1 MRSKRPGRVLAILL
15 LAAVGCGDDDAPTSP
30 DRGRLFRVR
39 VGADEFRM
47 RATDPETIRL
57 AMENLAGGN
66 SRHPHGP
73 IAAGDGGFNSPWS
86 WHFVPESLRM
96 VELSVEVCD
105 GSPSYVEAHRADYL
119 ASGCCPWGARVVSV
133 E

>member
-1 MRSKRPGRVLAILL
+1 MKSKPLGRILAALL
-15 LAAVGCGDDDAPTSP
+15 LAAVGCSDGDDPTSP
-30 DRGRLFRVR
+30 QRGRLFVVR
-39 VGADEFRM
+39 AGADEFRM
-47 RATDPETIRL
+47 RVTDPETIRL

-66 SRHPHGP
+66 AHHPHGP

-86 WHFVPESLRM
+86 WHFAPDSVRM
-96 VELSVEVCD
+96 VALSIEVCD

-119 ASGCCPWGARVVSV
+119 ASGYCPWGARVIAA

>member
-1 MRSKRPGRVLAILL
+1 MKSKTLVSVAALL
-15 LAAVGCGDDDAPTSP
+15 LAAVGCNNDDAPTSP
-30 DRGRLFRVR
+30 GSGRIFRVR

-66 SRHPHGP
+66 ARHPHGP
-73 IAAGDGGFNSPWS
+73 IASGDGGFNSPWS
-86 WHFVPESLRM
+86 WHLVPESVRM
-96 VELSVEVCD
+96 VELSIEVCD
-105 GSPSYVEAHRADYL
+105 GSPSHVEAHRADYL
-119 ASGCCPWGARVVSV
+119 ASGYCPWGARVVAA

>member
-1 MRSKRPGRVLAILL
+1 MRSKRPGRVLATLL

-30 DRGRLFRVR
+30 ERGRLFRVR

-66 SRHPHGP
+66 SLHPQGP
-73 IAAGDGGFNSPWS
+73 IAAGDGGFNSPWN
-86 WHFVPESLRM
+86 WHLVPETVRM
-96 VELSVEVCD
+96 VDSSIELCD
-105 GSPSYVEAHRADYL
+105 GTPTYVEAHRGDYL
-119 ASGCCPWGARVVSV
+119 ASGYCPWSARVIAL